1 LRFFAPLRYPVSGL
15 PPCRLCVGLLLLL
28 LSCKSNSNKPAPQ
41 PSGSPA
47 GSSST
52 RPGGPA
58 KPVGIYEITE
68 IEHDGR
74 VDIRGPANEAVTL
87 TLFPNGSYS
96 RLVKGGGKNDHI
108 DQGDFRIDGDD
119 LVLTANIVDKK
130 PLTPGAPEW
139 RRPIKVSD
147 DGVELRIGDGKNHW
161 AVFRRTKELGAG

>member
-1 LRFFAPLRYPVSGL
+1 LRPLRFFAPLWLGVS
-15 PPCRLCVGLLLLL
+15 LLLL
-28 LSCKSNSNKPAPQ
+28 LSSCKGSSNKPAPQ

-47 GSSST
+47 AST
-52 RPGGPA
+52 RPAGPP

-130 PLTPGAPEW
+130 PLTSGAPEW

-161 AVFRRTKELGAG
+161 AVFRRTKELGTG